1 MPKKYLAM
9 PEDIMVFSS
18 VATVYSMIK
27 PVEDKLK
34 AAGYKGPT
42 LADFDNTIYKELGLV
57 DKEATRIKQQKA
69 DKKKGSKAPAVPPV
83 YKSTKEHF
91 LKVGDKL
98 KNTGKGIIT
107 MDNNQLIISN
117 DYTDSSDKEFHKYLD
132 KFDKYLDLLIANTPE
147 EEYKDELTQLKFQK
161 ANTRVIKTFGS
172 RKVFSNQLGF
182 ASTVKGL
189 DSGLKIIKEPGVPS
203 SGVSRELFKKVYQNY
218 PYSDVLNAST
228 DLINVI
234 CDYEENKEKNTYTEQ
249 LKYRDNYRKAVK
261 NFLDVSKSLANG
273 PELMEKMAKQEI
285 REGVIKAMKKA
296 DGDEKNVDYEAI
308 IKRVE
313 AQQKNGEQPSPED
326 SEIVKKINDAVD
338 KKYTPAQY
346 ERYNSRYSS
355 ELSAMGFKTNE
366 TDFTGTRGLSSF
378 YNELNAQLNAID
390 MGWPMDELI
399 HIQRMTTFFR
409 EGISLKERDFTPED
423 QEKIRN
429 AKRFYDERIKDKPYP
444 DTEEKRQ
451 EFYRDFYEVA
461 KSLKEASRQ
470 KILDGVNDKE
480 YSMAWDEFT
489 DEIKAT
495 MSKPLTFAQKLALKH
510 VQQNAD
516 TQLTAE
522 SVNELKTGINKDRFG
537 HSNSDEYK
545 ALKNAFGKFDAAF
558 AADKEGFAVT
568 DNKDLSAD
576 KIKILEELRA
586 SADKYLKEKDTEK
599 KLPEDRSEM
608 GKLRYESAQKAFHLA
623 DKLLKQQEAKKEKAA
638 EAKKQADRE
647 KGRKEM
653 REIFFNPDSKAG
665 KAAVK
670 FDKLKAGSEEE
681 YNRLKAEEAR
691 KDAEAAAK
699 APVTD
704 EEKYDKYIND
714 LRLKKEDPVSV
725 EDEVLNKEM
734 QQRRVDDLG
743 NMLAAM
749 ELKAAGKP
757 FDKMDIIKRGGE
769 LKTIYSLNTLKKSG
783 GNEKLKNALTYEFR
797 ADALKRELEQAI
809 YEVGK
814 SKYKNTN
821 EAQSKYQTDITELL
835 ERKKPDVISPQSQ
848 KMIDALNEIK
858 SINTEDKDLAALN
871 SYKMGKA
878 NKQLMEAI
886 SESLT
891 GINKLD
897 MDAYGHKLALDS
909 LAVMST
915 YTNCKSATNEL
926 LRKVNAKVRSKDGGR
941 PDINVNEFEK
951 NFGVKHSKELAQKMS
966 ARRNVNA
973 NDPAAAQNALQGRQ
987 PTVKNL

>member
-18 VATVYSMIK
+18 AATVYSMIK

-42 LADFDNTIYKELGLV
+42 LADFDNTIYQELGVV

-91 LKVGDKL
+91 LKVGGKL
-98 KNTGKGIIT
+98 KNKDKGIIT
-107 MDNNQLIISN
+107 MENNQLTNSK

-132 KFDKYLDLLIANTPE
+132 KYDKYLDLLIANTPE

-182 ASTVKGL
+182 ISTVKGL
-189 DSGLKIIKEPGVPS
+189 DSGLKVIKEPGVPS

-228 DLINVI
+228 DLINVV
-234 CDYEENKEKNTYTEQ
+234 CEYEENKEKNTYIEQ
-249 LKYRDNYRKAVK
+249 LKYRDNYRKAIK

-273 PELMEKMAKQEI
+273 PELSEKMAKLDI

-296 DGDEKNVDYEAI
+296 DGDDKNVDYEAI

-313 AQQKNGEQPSPED
+313 EQQKNGEQPSPD
-326 SEIVKKINDAVD
+326 DIAIVKKINDAVD
-338 KKYTPAQY
+338 KKYTPANS
-346 ERYNSRYSS
+346 EKYNSRYSS
-355 ELSAMGFKTNE
+355 ELKAMGFDTNE
-366 TDFTGTRGLSSF
+366 TDFTGARGLSTF
-378 YNELNAQLNAID
+378 YNEMEAQLNAID

-399 HIQRMTTFFR
+399 HIQRMNTFFR
-409 EGISLKERDFTPED
+409 EGISLKERNFTPED
-423 QEKIRN
+423 QEKIKN

-461 KSLKEASRQ
+461 KSLKEVSKQ
-470 KILDGVNDKE
+470 TFSDGVDDEE

-495 MSKPLTFAQKLALKH
+495 MNKPLTFAQKLALKH
-510 VQQNAD
+510 ALQNAD

-576 KIKILEELRA
+576 NIKILEELRA

-608 GKLRYESAQKAFHLA
+608 GKLRYEAAQKAFHLA
-623 DKLLKQQEAKKEKAA
+623 DKLLKQQEAKNEKAA

-653 REIFFNPDSKAG
+653 REAFFKPDSKGG
-665 KAAVK
+665 KAAIK

-681 YNRLKAEEAR
+681 YNRLKEEEAR
-691 KDAEAAAK
+691 RDAEAAAK
-699 APVTD
+699 EPVTN
-704 EEKYDKYIND
+704 EEKYDKYING
-714 LRLKKEDPVSV
+714 LRLKKDDPVSV

-734 QQRRVDDLG
+734 QQKRVDDLG

-757 FDKMDIIKRGGE
+757 FDKMEIIKRSGE
-769 LKTIYSLNTLKKSG
+769 LKTMYSLNALKKGSG
-783 GNEKLKNALTYEFR
+783 PEKLKNALTFGFR
-797 ADALKRELEQAI
+797 AEALKSEFEQAL
-809 YEVGK
+809 YEVGV
-814 SKYKNTN
+814 SKYKTTF

-835 ERKKPDVISPQSQ
+835 ERDKPDIISPQSQ
-848 KMIDALNEIK
+848 KMLDALNEIK
-858 SINTEDKDLAALN
+858 NINTEDKKLAAMN

-878 NKQLMEAI
+878 NKQLMETI
-886 SESLT
+886 SESLM
-891 GINKLD
+891 GVKKLD

-915 YTNCKSATNEL
+915 YTNCKSAANEL
-926 LRKVNAKVRSKDGGR
+926 LRKVNAMARNKDGGR
-941 PDINVNEFEK
+941 LDINVDDFNK
-951 NFGVKHSKELAQKMS
+951 NFGVKHSKELVRKMS
-966 ARRNVNA
+966 AKQNVQVNA
-973 NDPAAAQNALQGRQ
+973 PEVQANQ
-987 PTVKNL
+987 PEAVKVQRHNL